1 MVEIF
6 KVVFLRA
13 SQPIFLVRLGSC
25 LNLIDTPGKEES
37 APIYDRLTLVLIIHF
52 DRARGF

>member
-1 MVEIF
+1 VVEIF